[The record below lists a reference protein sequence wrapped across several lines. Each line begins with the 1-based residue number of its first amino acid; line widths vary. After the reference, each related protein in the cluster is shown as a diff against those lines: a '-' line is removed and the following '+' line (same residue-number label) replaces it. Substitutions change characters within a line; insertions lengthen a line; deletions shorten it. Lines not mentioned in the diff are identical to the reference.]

1 MLYQFPYTASVPQN
15 GLYEEVYNI
24 QGQAT
29 RPSPSNT
36 DEKIQQTEAI
46 THQNPAYEN
55 AEFTDSRQ
63 GSSSTEAAQGMYESM
78 TTTILKEHTY
88 TTMNNL

>member
-1 MLYQFPYTASVPQN
+1 MVYMKRSV
-15 GLYEEVYNI
+15 I

-29 RPSPSNT
+29 RPSPLNT
-36 DEKIQQTEAI
+36 DKQRQQTTAM
-46 THQNPAYEN
+46 THQNPAYEI

-63 GSSSTEAAQGMYESM
+63 GSSSTEAAQGIYESM

-88 TTMNNL
+88 TTMNNI